1 MNRRARRPPDPS
13 HLNLSTTRKDE
24 RVTRLKKQI
33 ARGRYRVDADAVAR
47 EILSKLRLLGTG
59 RRALTDG
66 GATGGSTARPSQHE

>member
-1 MNRRARRPPDPS
+1 MNRRKRRLPDPS
-13 HLNLSTTRKDE
+13 HPKDE
-24 RVTRLKKQI
+24 TVTRLKKQI

-66 GATGGSTARPSQHE
+66 AARAGSATSTPRHE

>member
-1 MNRRARRPPDPS
+1 M
-13 HLNLSTTRKDE
+13 
-24 RVTRLKKQI
+24 TRLKKQI

>member
-1 MNRRARRPPDPS
+1 MNGRERRPPDPS
-13 HLNLSTTRKDE
+13 HPKDE
-24 RVTRLKKQI
+24 TVTRLKKQI

-66 GATGGSTARPSQHE
+66 TAPGGSTASTPQHE